1 MDANRIMTIREKL
14 FTTSKNKS
22 RFGFTMIELLVVTTI
37 IIVLS
42 TVGLVS
48 FRAAGQNARNGK
60 RKADLESVRQS
71 LVLYRTD
78 NGSYPSGSDFGT
90 MLTTIQSYTTAQS
103 ITDPTNTAPYQYEY
117 SSDGVTF
124 TLTAYLEPSATAY
137 TLTNP

>member
-1 MDANRIMTIREKL
+1 MTIRQKL
-14 FTTSKNKS
+14 FSEHKNNNQ
-22 RFGFTMIELLVVTTI
+22 FGFTMIELLVVTTI
-37 IIVLS
+37 IILLS

-48 FRAAGQNARNGK
+48 FRTAGQNARNGK

-78 NGSYPSGSDFGT
+78 NGTYPSGAQGSDFTT
-90 MLTTIQSYTTAQS
+90 MLGTIQDYTSAVS
-103 ITDPTNTAPYQYEY
+103 IEDPTNDPPYVYSY